1 MITYIPD
8 DPKNAMAGGK
18 SKVAIGARTF
28 DDDQEL
34 QNWLAV
40 FLYQNG
46 NTFDVDSPRTVA
58 FTLTAMALE
67 AKKNERDESTT
78 WPILRNLQNDP
89 RRAGTGDWLQ
99 LFDRFFTAVSSVLAV
114 SRCFCVRG

>member
-1 MITYIPD
+1 MSYANESIHVVITKVGQPMITYIPD
-8 DPKNAMAGGK
+8 DPKNSMAGGK

-46 NTFDVDSPRTVA
+46 NTFDVDTLRTVA

-67 AKKNERDESTT
+67 AKKKNEQDESTT
-78 WPILRNLQNDP
+78 
-89 RRAGTGDWLQ
+89 
-99 LFDRFFTAVSSVLAV
+99 
-114 SRCFCVRG
+114 